1 MAIQASL
8 PSGTRD
14 FGPVVL
20 KKRNHIVQTIK
31 HVFELYAYQALETP
45 AMENLSTLTGKYG
58 EEGDQLLF
66 KILNSR
72 LHESSKKEQLQEAF
86 SKSLESAYNT
96 PLISERALRYDLTIP
111 FARYATMN
119 RNEITLP
126 YKRYQIQPVWRADK
140 PQRGRYREFY
150 QCDADVIG
158 SDSLLNEV
166 ELIAI
171 YQQVFATLHIDV
183 KIKINNRK
191 LLQGIAECSGCLDKW
206 LEMTIALDKLSKIG
220 ENGVRNEMLKGGIE
234 NSCVDDIFR
243 FINFKGSSIEKLEHL
258 ENDPIFCSQ
267 DGIGMKGTEEVRTV
281 FKLLKNTDNLEL
293 DFTLA
298 RGLDY
303 YTGCILEVVSTQATM
318 GSIGGGGRYD
328 DLTGIFGWKGVSG
341 VGISFGLD
349 RIYDVMEELQLF
361 PESQYASAEVL
372 VLNFPE
378 TLTQA
383 YDTAQALRHAGI
395 SCMLYPDAKK
405 IQKQMEYAHR
415 NSITWVMILG
425 EQEVQSQTISLKNMS
440 TGEQEALPLEQAIL
454 KIQKTKTI

>member
-86 SKSLESAYNT
+86 SKSLEGAYNT

-191 LLQGIAECSGCLDKW
+191 VLQGLCELCGWADRFTQVTVIIDKLDKIG
-206 LEMTIALDKLSKIG
+206 LERVKVELLALTSDAAQVDVFLSHLADDSGRDAKLQKLLDI
-220 ENGVRNEMLKGGIE
+220 ENKNPNLIKGIE
-234 NSCVDDIFR
+234 ELQELF
-243 FINFKGSSIEKLEHL
+243 
-258 ENDPIFCSQ
+258 
-267 DGIGMKGTEEVRTV
+267 TY
-281 FKLLKNTDNLEL
+281 LKNTDNLEL

-383 YDTAQALRHAGI
+383 YDTAQALRHADI

-415 NSITWVMILG
+415 NAITWVMILG
-425 EQEVQSQTISLKNMS
+425 EQEVQSQTISLKNMR

-454 KIQKTKTI
+454 KIQKTKSI